1 MNTNHSQS
9 SRTQIITQRLAYEL
23 QDDNLAITLQLFA
36 ERVLSVLA
44 YVYVAGVITGE
55 TVRKAWAQVR
65 QYLTLVQPYV
75 NQLSEAFTY
84 KTTQLSDVV
93 MLQQEDTVREELN

>member
-55 TVRKAWAQVR
+55 TVRQAW
-65 QYLTLVQPYV
+65 LVIQPYIT
-75 NQLSEAFTY
+75 QLSEAFTY
-84 KTTQLSDVV
+84 KTTHLSDVV
-93 MLQQEDTVREELN
+93 MLKQEYTVKEELN

>member
-1 MNTNHSQS
+1 MNTNCSQS

-36 ERVLSVLA
+36 ECVLAVLA

-55 TVRKAWAQVR
+55 TVRKAWAV
-65 QYLTLVQPYV
+65 VHPYV
-75 NQLSEAFTY
+75 THLGEAFTY
-84 KTTQLSDVV
+84 KTTHLSDVV
-93 MLQQEDTVREELN
+93 MLQQEDTVREEFN

>member
-1 MNTNHSQS
+1 MNTNCSQS

-36 ERVLSVLA
+36 ERVLAVLA

-55 TVRKAWAQVR
+55 TVRKA
-65 QYLTLVQPYV
+65 LTLVQPYV
-75 NQLSEAFTY
+75 TQLSEAFTY
-84 KTTQLSDVV
+84 KTTHLSDVV
-93 MLQQEDTVREELN
+93 MLKQEYTVKEELN